1 MVGGYQVTKFTIEE
15 RCFGQIEFAYRCH
28 GRLPGR
34 AHDQDCLVSS
44 DDIDSCMYRKVTE
57 FGEGIHRHALSS
69 QPVRVR
75 IDDVYLLASPRDSAN
90 STPEED
96 AARAQ
101 AAKMEK
107 LENAELLSTQSSPT
121 MSAEEEKKNQSFI
134 ESLTSKVTSNL
145 QLEVSRQIPSLSV

>member
-1 MVGGYQVTKFTIEE
+1 MWLILDGSV
-15 RCFGQIEFAYRCH
+15 
-28 GRLPGR
+28 
-34 AHDQDCLVSS
+34 
-44 DDIDSCMYRKVTE
+44 
-57 FGEGIHRHALSS
+57 RHALSS

-75 IDDVYLLASPRDSAN
+75 IDDVYLLAAPRDSAN

-145 QLEVSRQIPSLSV
+145 QLEVSPADPLLPEVTASSDRVPLHLYSDQKPPHPVRRQDLGAWSPILGRSHPLELLDDLDRL